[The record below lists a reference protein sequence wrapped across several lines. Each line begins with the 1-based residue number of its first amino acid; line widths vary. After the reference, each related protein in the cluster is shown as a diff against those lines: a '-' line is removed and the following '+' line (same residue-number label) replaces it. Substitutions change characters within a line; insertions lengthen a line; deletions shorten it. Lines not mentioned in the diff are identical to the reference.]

1 MKHAFAIALALLA
14 VGWTGTEVW
23 AVGELLGLHVEV
35 SLADGSVVR
44 GRVVEETET
53 SLTLAND
60 TGRRAVQ
67 RSDIASIRLLEG
79 DEPAVERAPET
90 SPFAEVRRQAMR
102 QAALWKLKSDGVEAA
117 RSLLDSLFAAA
128 LPTYRWDLVAASAG
142 VGFGGWVLD
151 FALKPSVEA
160 RLLWQSETPFW
171 YGLLELGD
179 GLAGLGA
186 GVSLAIGFI
195 QENVD
200 AGLGSSREWFA
211 RSSALFLLSAGF
223 NGLQLL
229 YDAAVLAA
237 PAAE

>member
-1 MKHAFAIALALLA
+1 MKGWIVMGLALTA
-14 VGWTGTEVW
+14 VAAAGLSAW

-35 SLADGSVVR
+35 SLSDGSIVS
-44 GRVVEETET
+44 GRVVEETEA
-53 SLTLAND
+53 SLTLAHD
-60 TGRRAVQ
+60 TGRRVVQ
-67 RSDIASIRLLEG
+67 RSNIVSIRLLQSEV
-79 DEPAVERAPET
+79 PSQERAPET
-90 SPFAEVRRQAMR
+90 SPFAEVRREALR
-102 QAALWKLKSDGVEAA
+102 QAALWKLKSDGVEAVRA
-117 RSLLDSLFAAA
+117 VLDALFAAA
-128 LPTYRWDLVAASAG
+128 LPAYRWELVAASAG

-186 GVSLAIGFI
+186 GVLLAIGLV
-195 QENVD
+195 QDNVD
-200 AGLGSSREWFA
+200 VGLGSSREWFA
-211 RSSALFLLSAGF
+211 RSSALFLLSAGA

-237 PAAE
+237 PPVG